1 MSRIPRIGLLPGP
14 SMDPFWV
21 QVLEATFRKAEELGL
36 DLISIDA
43 DLPLL
48 PSGEEETAL
57 YEELVAQ
64 ELDAVIGWGFPED
77 LGRRVLA
84 SGVPIVHLNE
94 TEIRHPLSVSPLGL
108 YEIARLM
115 GALIAEKLNGQGNVL
130 AVGGL
135 LMPGREDDGRSR
147 VAGFHNALGHYP
159 EIRFKHIPTQWTYQQ
174 VYDQVTAALG
184 QLDWSPDAI
193 FGLSD
198 TIALAARDAGRA
210 QGCVDRNTLIVGI
223 NGDPLALVATA
234 EGSMSATVETSTEDL
249 GSQAAELAFQVAEG
263 RPLPAHFAYKSRL
276 VTTQNVAEVAAQKLI
291 AMANLPTLLAG
302 FNRQQQ
308 QERVRQLETSLEI
321 NRHVGS
327 ILDPHELS
335 REIADLIRANYG
347 YDQVWFYRWID
358 QEQRLELDGSSP
370 QPAQAVTVPLE
381 RGGVLMQA
389 VLRNQ
394 PLFIP
399 DVRRSSRF
407 PLDPAWPETRSR
419 VVIPVRLSDKVVGV
433 LDLHSHHSTQHAR
446 RELIGLQSLAD
457 QLGIGIRNAEL
468 YSEAV
473 EAKAAAEKAD
483 QLKTRLL
490 ANVSHELRTPL
501 DIIIGCSQSPSDAEE
516 TSEQQHIRRSAEHL
530 RRLINDLL
538 DLSRAEVNELDLT
551 PETIDPHW
559 LLQDVFHSVADKAG
573 GTSTVTWR
581 LQIPDRLPAI
591 QADVVRLRQILLN
604 LLSNAR
610 KFTEQGSIV
619 LGAETKS
626 PDLHIWIADTGAGI
640 PAELQERIFEPF
652 VTAEQTRRRGEGI
665 GLGLSITRRLVALHH
680 GTMTLESQ
688 PGHGS
693 TFHVYLP
700 LPTLDNQLPTLIS
713 AAPSVLL
720 LISSHRQP
728 APEIT
733 HMAARQGLRIAR
745 LVPGD
750 DLDKATA
757 GSEPAVIAWDCLDP
771 GPDERAMVESLR
783 AHPRLCHLPFVL
795 YAGEWPDKPVPANAP
810 GLTSV
815 VLKPVYGPTL
825 FETVRALCPA
835 QAHGP
840 ILIVDDDPQ
849 AIELYKSMATKALPD
864 YAVHTAQDGAE
875 ALQQIAAETPSLVLL
890 DLTMPHID
898 GFQVLDSLRANPQTR
913 RVPVLV
919 LSGRVLTAED
929 IKRLEQHAWVTLQ
942 SKDILS
948 ESETADAVRHVL
960 SSDEA
965 LSQPTSALVKRTA
978 AYLQQNYPRALTR
991 QEIAQAIGVT
1001 ENYLSRI
1008 FRKELGLSPWDY
1020 LNRYRIKQAKAL
1032 LRRTNESVT
1041 SIALQVGFENPAYFS
1056 RIFHLQVGRTP
1067 TQFRD
1072 TPT

>member
-1 MSRIPRIGLLPGP
+1 
-14 SMDPFWV
+14 MDPFWV

-57 YEELVAQ
+57 YEELIAQ

-77 LGRRVLA
+77 VGRRVLA

-108 YEIARLM
+108 YDIARLM
-115 GALIAEKLNGQGNVL
+115 GALVVEKLNGRGNVL

-159 EIRFKHIPTQWTYQQ
+159 DVRFKHIPTQWTYQQ
-174 VYDQVTAALG
+174 VYEHVTAALE
-184 QLDWSPDAI
+184 QLDWRPDAI

-198 TIALAARDAGRA
+198 TIALAARDAGRTLRR
-210 QGCVDRNTLIVGI
+210 VDGNTLIVGI
-223 NGDPLALVATA
+223 NGDPLALVAIA
-234 EGSMSATVETSTEDL
+234 EGSMTATVETSTEDL
-249 GSQAAELAFQVAEG
+249 GSQAAELAYQVAQG
-263 RPLPAHFAYKSRL
+263 KPLPSHFGYKSRL

-335 REIADLIRANYG
+335 REIADLIRAKYG
-347 YDQVWFYRWID
+347 YDQVWFYRWLEN
-358 QEQRLELDGSSP
+358 EQRFELDESSP
-370 QPAQAVTVPLE
+370 QQAHAATIPLE

-501 DIIIGCSQSPSDAEE
+501 DIIIGCSQSPRAAEE
-516 TSEQQHIRRSAEHL
+516 AGDRQHIRHSAEHL
-530 RRLINDLL
+530 KRLINDLL
-538 DLSRAEVNELDLT
+538 DLSRAEVNELDLA
-551 PETIDPHW
+551 PEMIDPRW

-573 GTSTVTWR
+573 EGSAVAWQ
-581 LQIPDRLPAI
+581 LQIPERLPAI

-610 KFTEQGSIV
+610 KFTDQGSIV
-619 LGAETKS
+619 LGAETA
-626 PDLHIWIADTGAGI
+626 PPYLHMWVADTGAGI

-652 VTAEQTRRRGEGI
+652 VTAEQTKRRGEGI

-680 GTMTLESQ
+680 GTMTLDSQ
-688 PGHGS
+688 PGRGS

-700 LPTLDNQLPTLIS
+700 LPTLDSQLPTPAFAS
-713 AAPSVLL
+713 PSILL
-720 LISSHRQP
+720 LISSHEQP
-728 APEIT
+728 APEIIE
-733 HMAARQGLRIAR
+733 MAARQGLQISR

-750 DLDKATA
+750 DVDKAIA
-757 GSEPAVIAWDCLDP
+757 RGEPAAIAWDCVNA
-771 GPDERAMVESLR
+771 GPEERALAETLR
-783 AHPRLCHLPFVL
+783 AHPKLSHLPFVF
-795 YAGEWPDKPVPANAP
+795 YAGERSMPTTSAP

-815 VLKPVYGPTL
+815 VLKPVYGQTL
-825 FETVRALCPA
+825 LETIRALCPA
-835 QAHGP
+835 QAQGP
-840 ILIVDDDPQ
+840 VLIVDDDPR
-849 AIELYKSMATKALPD
+849 AVELYKSMATKALPD
-864 YAVHTAQDGAE
+864 YAVHTVRDGAE
-875 ALQQIAAETPSLVLL
+875 ALKQIAEETPSVVLL
-890 DLTMPHID
+890 DLTMPYVD

-919 LSGRVLTAED
+919 LSGRVLTSED
-929 IKRLEQHAWVTLQ
+929 IKRLEQHALVTLQ

-948 ESETADAVRHVL
+948 EGETADALRHVL
-960 SSDEA
+960 SGVET
-965 LSQPTSALVKRTA
+965 LSPPTSALVKKTV

-1008 FRKELGLSPWDY
+1008 FRQELGLSPWDY
-1020 LNRYRIKQAKAL
+1020 LNRYRIKQAKEL
-1032 LRRTNESVT
+1032 LRQTNESVT
-1041 SIALQVGFENPAYFS
+1041 SIALQVGFDNPAYFS
-1056 RIFHLQVGRTP
+1056 RIFHKQVGRAPSQYRDNP
-1067 TQFRD
+1067 T
-1072 TPT
+1072 